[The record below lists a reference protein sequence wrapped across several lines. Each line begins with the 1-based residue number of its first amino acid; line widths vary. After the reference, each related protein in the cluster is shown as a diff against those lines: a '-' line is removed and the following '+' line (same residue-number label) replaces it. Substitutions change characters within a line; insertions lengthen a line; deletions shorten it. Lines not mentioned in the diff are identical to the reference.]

1 MEEEGV
7 IESSIPD
14 ASECDVSIPR
24 GGPIYVP
31 NMLSPSTTLNHFH
44 SSLLYQ
50 LQDIEAEL
58 LNHLHH
64 EHEHENDLSVH
75 DLKLFT
81 DHDLMD
87 MALKQ
92 LFHDRDNNSN
102 NNNNNNNENQ
112 PPLLDQSNANNST
125 TKRKRK
131 TRGSNNAILQS
142 DCLEKAEQIVRIK
155 HKQEED
161 KEAVRLN
168 SFNPA
173 CKITESAQSST
184 RVERMRSLRSTSS
197 IRKVNTVNLQ
207 EQIPVQHPEVV
218 LSVEV
223 YHNVRKRVKT
233 QELLVLGG
241 QTLSALRDKIYCSMD
256 HVMQKAGQGDPSGY
270 FLIEDVFY
278 NDLRDPSAIDY
289 SRPILD
295 WLQNSKEEVQKK
307 WEYIMN
313 GEVQQKQKLIMGEVS
328 APDLPHFT
336 SGEMHKIH
344 FCDLRIRLGAGYLYC
359 HQGDCN
365 HTLVI
370 RDMRLLHP
378 DDMHN
383 RAVYPI
389 TTFQRKLIFQK
400 CSVCNIFRATK
411 VTVDDKWTP
420 KNPCFFCDE
429 CFTLLHL
436 DEDGS
441 PLHRGYK
448 EYDYNHD

>member
-1 MEEEGV
+1 MEEEGA

-14 ASECDVSIPR
+14 SSECDVSIPR
-24 GGPIYVP
+24 GGPIYIP

-44 SSLLYQ
+44 SSLLYL
-50 LQDIEAEL
+50 LQDLDQEL
-58 LNHLHH
+58 LNHHH
-64 EHEHENDLSVH
+64 HDDLSVH
-75 DLKLFT
+75 DLKVFT

-87 MALKQ
+87 MTLKQ
-92 LFHDRDNNSN
+92 LFHDRE
-102 NNNNNNNENQ
+102 NNENH
-112 PPLLDQSNANNST
+112 PPLLDQSNDKNSRR
-125 TKRKRK
+125 KRKRK
-131 TRGSNNAILQS
+131 GSNNAILQS
-142 DCLEKAEQIVRIK
+142 GCLEKVEQIVRIK

-168 SFNPA
+168 SFNPS

-197 IRKVNTVNLQ
+197 IRKQVNTVNLQ
-207 EQIPVQHPEVV
+207 EQIPVLHPEVV

-256 HVMQKAGQGDPSGY
+256 HVMQKAEQNDPSGY

-295 WLQNSKEEVQKK
+295 WLQNSKDEAQKK

-313 GEVQQKQKLIMGEVS
+313 GEVQQKQKSIMGEVS

-359 HQGDCN
+359 HQE
-365 HTLVI
+365 VI
-370 RDMRLLHP
+370 AHKTRCG
-378 DDMHN
+378 
-383 RAVYPI
+383 
-389 TTFQRKLIFQK
+389 K
-400 CSVCNIFRATK
+400 
-411 VTVDDKWTP
+411 
-420 KNPCFFCDE
+420 
-429 CFTLLHL
+429 
-436 DEDGS
+436 
-441 PLHRGYK
+441 
-448 EYDYNHD
+448 

>member
-1 MEEEGV
+1 MEEEGA

-14 ASECDVSIPR
+14 SSECDVSIPR
-24 GGPIYVP
+24 GGPIYIP

-44 SSLLYQ
+44 SSLLYL
-50 LQDIEAEL
+50 LQDLDQEL
-58 LNHLHH
+58 LNHHH
-64 EHEHENDLSVH
+64 HDDLSVH
-75 DLKLFT
+75 DLKVFT

-87 MALKQ
+87 MTLKQ
-92 LFHDRDNNSN
+92 LFHDRE
-102 NNNNNNNENQ
+102 NNENH
-112 PPLLDQSNANNST
+112 PPLLDQSNDKNSRR
-125 TKRKRK
+125 KRKRK
-131 TRGSNNAILQS
+131 GSNNAILQS
-142 DCLEKAEQIVRIK
+142 GCLEKVEQIVRIK

-168 SFNPA
+168 SFNPS

-207 EQIPVQHPEVV
+207 EQIPVLHPEVV

-256 HVMQKAGQGDPSGY
+256 HVMQKAEQNDPSGY

-295 WLQNSKEEVQKK
+295 WLQNSKDEAQKK

-313 GEVQQKQKLIMGEVS
+313 GEVQQKQKSIMGEVS

-420 KNPCFFCDE
+420 KNPCFFCEE
-429 CFTLLHL
+429 CFALLHL

-441 PLHRGYK
+441 PLHHGYK